1 MFRSAME
8 NERFLLHLTE
18 LASMSAT
25 RSVVLVCF
33 ILLSHYWAVEKS
45 LQLLARDESV
55 QFSEYVPFEVPL
67 HDPFQYRL

>member
-1 MFRSAME
+1 
-8 NERFLLHLTE
+8 
-18 LASMSAT
+18 MSAT

-45 LQLLARDESV
+45 LQVLARDEPV